1 MQAMLLAAGFGTRLK
16 PYTLL
21 RPKPLFP
28 VLNQPLLWHALQ
40 QLEAAGFQH
49 IVVNAHHLSGQIEA
63 AVQRRPPG
71 PARISLQVEPE
82 ILGTGGSLREALPR
96 LADEPLLVMNGDLFH
111 SINLPELLEAHRAS
125 GKSVTL
131 ALHDLP
137 RFNTVHTAGDCVTG
151 FGTAAQITESQQILA
166 FTGVQVVNPEVLERI
181 PAHRFFHII
190 DLYQELAR
198 TGIVGF
204 VRVDDAFWQDMG
216 TPADYLD
223 LHQKLL
229 QPDEWRIEASAQVS
243 GEAQLR
249 GWGCIGEG
257 AFIGPGANL
266 ENCVVWEGAR
276 VPEKAR
282 FVHRIITGN
291 PDLDREENP

>member
-1 MQAMLLAAGFGTRLK
+1 MLLAAGFGTRLK

-40 QLEAAGFQH
+40 QLEEAGCQH
-49 IVVNAHHLSGQIEA
+49 IIVNAHHLAGQIEA
-63 AVQRRPPG
+63 AVQHRPPG
-71 PARISLQVEPE
+71 PARIRLQIEPE
-82 ILGTGGSLREALPR
+82 ILGTGGSLREALPQ

-111 SINLPELLEAHRAS
+111 SIDLLALLAAHRAS
-125 GKSVTL
+125 GKAVTL

-137 RFNTVHTAGDCVTG
+137 RFNTVHIAGDCVTG
-151 FGTAAQITESQQILA
+151 FGSVGQLPEDQNLLA

-190 DLYQELAR
+190 DLYQELAQ

-204 VRVDDAFWQDMG
+204 VRVDKVFWQDMG

-229 QPDEWRIEASAQVS
+229 QPDEWRIEDKAQVS
-243 GEAQLR
+243 EEAQLL
-249 GWGCIGEG
+249 GWGCIGVG
-257 AFIGPGANL
+257 ASIGPGARL
-266 ENCVVWEGAR
+266 ENCVVWDGAL
-276 VPEKAR
+276 VPEQAC
-282 FVHRIITGN
+282 FANRIITGD
-291 PDLDREENP
+291 PEVDSEEKP